1 VLPSNLDLGTFHAS
15 DPRATLVGVGVFVR
29 AAVVL
34 AAVAAPA
41 PASAAP
47 AWFPHPP
54 DATWTYEWADSVY
67 ATTSTEERVTVKEQ
81 QATSFQLEWT
91 SRAGAGTMGFQEST
105 AGLLNTNWQS
115 TPAPQSFPI
124 LCDVA
129 PRCANSLAGT
139 LFNVTWGSRV
149 PVLAEPLLRG
159 TSWTSRGGADG
170 SVTSRSQYLGRE
182 TVTVPAFATPVI
194 SAKVRTEIVQTGALG
209 DPYGSGVR
217 FVWWVYGVGPV
228 KVVFEHAGGTNAAV
242 TTSTLVSTNQSPVMP
257 PSDANYFPLAEGRRL
272 RYRWTNTKHMT
283 TPSVQS
289 FIVGASA
296 NNTARFDVR
305 HVSGPIRVAGSYG
318 FSLRTDG
325 TTNNFARSRVASLIR
340 FPPIGPRFVPKA
352 RRRHFYTPF
361 DLMTYGLN
369 PILPATPAVGQRWRV
384 AAPSR
389 DYSIY
394 GVTGTTTI
402 IGTRRVKV
410 PAGTFQALAVRST
423 LRQASFPFGSG
434 MRTSYFASGVG
445 LVKLVFRHG
454 DGSVSTAVLLSSR

>member
-1 VLPSNLDLGTFHAS
+1 MEPGTFHAS
-15 DPRATLVGVGVFVR
+15 DPRATLVEVGVFVR

-41 PASAAP
+41 PAFAAP

-54 DATWTYEWADSVY
+54 DATWTFEWADSVY
-67 ATTSTEERVTVKEQ
+67 ATTPTEERVTVKEQ
-81 QATSFQLEWT
+81 QATSFRLEWT
-91 SRAGAGTMGFQEST
+91 SSASAGSMGFQEST
-105 AGLLNTNWQS
+105 AGVVNTNWQS
-115 TPAPQSFPI
+115 TPAPQSSPV
-124 LCDVA
+124 LCDIA

-182 TVTVPAFATPVI
+182 TVTVPAFAAPVI
-194 SAKVRTEIVQTGALG
+194 AAKVRTEIVQTGALG

-325 TTNNFARSRVASLIR
+325 TTNNFASSRVASLIR
-340 FPPIGPRFVPKA
+340 FPAVGPRFVPKA
-352 RRRHFYTPF
+352 RRRHFFTPF

-369 PILPATPAVGQRWRV
+369 PILPATPTAGQRWRV
-384 AAPSR
+384 RAPSR
-389 DYSIY
+389 DYSVY

-402 IGTRRVKV
+402 LGTRRVKV
-410 PAGTFQALAVRST
+410 PAGTFQALVVRST
-423 LRQASFPFGSG
+423 LRQANFPFGSG
-434 MRTSYFASGVG
+434 MRASYFASGVG
-445 LVKLVFRHG
+445 LVKLVFRHR

>member
-1 VLPSNLDLGTFHAS
+1 VLPRNVELGTFHAS
-15 DPRATLVGVGVFVR
+15 DPRATLVEVGVFVR

-67 ATTSTEERVTVKEQ
+67 ATTPTEERVTVKEQ
-81 QATSFQLEWT
+81 QATSFRLEWT
-91 SRAGAGTMGFQEST
+91 SSASAGSMGFQEST
-105 AGLLNTNWQS
+105 AGVVNTNWQS
-115 TPAPQSFPI
+115 TPAPQSFPV

-182 TVTVPAFATPVI
+182 PVDVPAFGAQVI
-194 SAKVRTEIVQTGALG
+194 AAKVRTEIVQTGALG

-228 KVVFEHAGGTNAAV
+228 KVVFEHTGGTNAAV

-289 FIVGASA
+289 FVVGASA

-325 TTNNFARSRVASLIR
+325 TTNNFASSRVASLSR
-340 FPPIGPRFVPKA
+340 FPPLGPRFVPKA
-352 RRRHFYTPF
+352 RRRHFFTAF

-369 PILPATPAVGQRWRV
+369 PILPATPTAGQRWGV
-384 AAPSR
+384 TAPSR
-389 DYSIY
+389 DYSVY

-402 IGTRRVKV
+402 VGTRRVKV
-410 PAGTFQALAVRST
+410 PAGTFQALVVRST
-423 LRQASFPFGSG
+423 LRQGGFRFGSG
-434 MRTSYFASGVG
+434 TRTSYFAPDVG

-454 DGSVSTAVLLSSR
+454 DGSISTAVLLSSR